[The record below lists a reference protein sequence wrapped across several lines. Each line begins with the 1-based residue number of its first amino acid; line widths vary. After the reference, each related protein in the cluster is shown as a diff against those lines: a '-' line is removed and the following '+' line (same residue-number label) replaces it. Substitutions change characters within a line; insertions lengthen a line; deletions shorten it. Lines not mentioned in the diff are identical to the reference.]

1 MIARPTQLW
10 QYETYQYFREEAML
24 SLTIALASALGFQLV
39 MWKRGTHRVRAVA
52 ARRASRRL
60 R

>member
-10 QYETYQYFREEAML
+10 QYESYQYAREEAML
-24 SLTIALASALGFQLV
+24 SRTSLV
-39 MWKRGTHRVRAVA
+39 LLLVAVA
-52 ARRASRRL
+52 ARRASRQL